1 MHSFSHTSFYK
12 HCLEVVK
19 HPKNSKTFKRQCRK
33 LFVLEA
39 LGLTNTKTSK
49 VTDWPRISESPKM
62 FCSAVLLSVFS
73 CAQRLCRISTVGL
86 RSSGPEAL
94 IKQALLAN
102 TSKLRFASFVR
113 FVHSK
118 RIGVQL
124 RLETSRRQWSF
135 ASKVVKWRRQRVEA
149 REIEK
154 KYANC
159 LKFGIFH
166 MKKTVQTRN
175 PCEALLLA
183 SGGGTTLWTRARD
196 EYLRLQALSAPV
208 FF

>member
-1 MHSFSHTSFYK
+1 M
-12 HCLEVVK
+12 
-19 HPKNSKTFKRQCRK
+19 
-33 LFVLEA
+33 
-39 LGLTNTKTSK
+39 
-49 VTDWPRISESPKM
+49 
-62 FCSAVLLSVFS
+62 LSVS
-73 CAQRLCRISTVGL
+73 GL

-102 TSKLRFASFVR
+102 TSKLRFACFVR

-135 ASKVVKWRRQRVEA
+135 ASKVAKWRRQRVEA
-149 REIEK
+149 SEIEK
-154 KYANC
+154 KHAKC
-159 LKFGIFH
+159 LNFGIFH
-166 MKKTVQTRN
+166 MKKAVQTRN

-196 EYLRLQALSAPV
+196 EYLRLQALSAPG
-208 FF
+208 FFEKYATSKRFRGSSALHLFV